1 MIIRLEVIYIK
12 IGGKRYMTDIFSY
25 EEDEYKLDIP
35 KENRFL
41 NAISY
46 DYSVE
51 YIYHLIKKGKIIL
64 EVPFQRKHIWKND
77 KASMLIE
84 SIIMNVPI
92 PPLYFAEE
100 KDGKWLVLDGLQ
112 RLYSILNYYDNE
124 FALTKVEVLEELQRV
139 KYKDL
144 PPKAKGLL
152 DDGLLR
158 VNIIKKDSHRDIKY
172 DIFMRLNRGAV
183 TLNYQ
188 ELRNCMYRGNLNNAA
203 KELCK
208 ENRTFLRILKQ
219 KQPHQR
225 YLDVEF
231 IIRYFA
237 ISDNLRVNENGE
249 YYISGYKGKLVSF
262 LNEYMDE
269 NKDCNLEEKAK
280 YKERFNSTIEKIVI
294 VYGEDEAF
302 RDISTGNV
310 KVYKTIADFI
320 MPSFERMDLQYVRN
334 HRKKLYI
341 KTKKYLSKK
350 ETQNRLLIK
359 TSDKDVMNKRIS
371 EWFKEINDAISF

>member
-1 MIIRLEVIYIK
+1 ME
-12 IGGKRYMTDIFSY
+12 DIFAN
-25 EEDEYKLDIP
+25 EDNGYALEIP

-41 NAISY
+41 NTTSY

-51 YIYHLIKKGKIIL
+51 YLYNLIKKGKIIL

-100 KDGKWLVLDGLQ
+100 EDGKWLVLDGLQ

-124 FALTKVEVLEELQRV
+124 FGLSKVEVLEELQKM

-144 PPKAKGLL
+144 PPKAKSLL

-188 ELRNCMYRGNLNNAA
+188 ELRNCLYRGNLNDAA
-203 KELCK
+203 KELCE
-208 ENRTFLRILKQ
+208 ENDAFLRILKQ
-219 KQPHQR
+219 KRPHQR

-237 ISDNLRVNENGE
+237 ISDNLVYDKKGNVI
-249 YYISGYKGKLVSF
+249 ISGYRGKLVSF

-269 NKDCNLEEKAK
+269 NKDCSLKEKME
-280 YKERFNSTIEKIVI
+280 YKNKFNNTIEKICI
-294 VYGEDEAF
+294 VFGEDEAF
-302 RDISTGNV
+302 RDISADST

-320 MPSFERMDLQYVRN
+320 MPSFERIPLE
-334 HRKKLYI
+334 YI
-341 KTKKYLSKK
+341 KNNKISIYKRTKEYLKQPK
-350 ETQNRLLIK
+350 TQERLLIK
-359 TSDKDVMNKRIS
+359 TSDKDVMNRRIGD
-371 EWFKEINDAISF
+371 WFKEMKDAIVF

>member
-1 MIIRLEVIYIK
+1 MGEV
-12 IGGKRYMTDIFSY
+12 FAN
-25 EEDEYKLDIP
+25 EEDEYGLDIP

-41 NAISY
+41 NTTAY

-51 YIYHLIKKGKIIL
+51 YLYNLIKKGKIVL

-100 KDGKWLVLDGLQ
+100 ADGKWLVLDGLQ
-112 RLYSILNYYDNE
+112 RLYSILNFYDNE
-124 FALTKVEVLEELQRV
+124 FALTKVEVLVELQKK

-144 PPKAKGLL
+144 PPKAKSLL

-188 ELRNCMYRGNLNNAA
+188 ELRNCLYRGNLNDAA
-203 KELCK
+203 KELCE
-208 ENRTFLRILKQ
+208 ENHVFLSMLKQ
-219 KQPHQR
+219 SKPHTR
-225 YLDVEF
+225 YMDVEF

-237 ISDNLRVNENGE
+237 ISDNLAKDSKGDVF
-249 YYISGYKGKLVSF
+249 ISGYKGKLVSF
-262 LNEYMDE
+262 LNEYMDK
-269 NKDCNLEEKAK
+269 NKDCSLEEKKK
-280 YKERFNSTIEKIVI
+280 YKERFNQTIEKIQI
-294 VYGEDEAF
+294 VYGINEAF
-302 RDISTGNV
+302 RDISTQNA
-310 KVYKTIADFI
+310 KIYKTIADFI
-320 MPSFERMDLQYVRN
+320 MPSFERISLECVKENKQ
-334 HRKKLYI
+334 HLYE
-341 KTKKYLSKK
+341 KTKEYLSKP
-350 ETQNRLLIK
+350 EVQNYLLIK
-359 TSDKDVMNKRIS
+359 TSDKDVMNQKIS
-371 EWFKEINDAISF
+371 GWFKEIEDEISF

>member
-1 MIIRLEVIYIK
+1 ME
-12 IGGKRYMTDIFSY
+12 DIFANEDNGY
-25 EEDEYKLDIP
+25 ELDIP

-41 NAISY
+41 NTTSY

-51 YIYHLIKKGKIIL
+51 YLYNLIKKGKIVL

-100 KDGKWLVLDGLQ
+100 DDGRWLVLDGLQ

-124 FALTKVEVLEELQRV
+124 FALNKVEVLDELQKM

-144 PPKAKGLL
+144 PPKAKSLL
-152 DDGLLR
+152 DDGLIR

-188 ELRNCMYRGNLNNAA
+188 ELRNCLYRGNLNDAA
-203 KELCK
+203 KELCE
-208 ENRTFLRILKQ
+208 ENSTFLKMLKQ
-219 KQPHQR
+219 KKPHQR

-237 ISDNLRVNENGE
+237 ISDNLTHDEEGNVI
-249 YYISGYKGKLVSF
+249 ISGYKGKLVSF
-262 LNEYMDE
+262 LNEYMDK
-269 NKDCNLEEKAK
+269 NKNCSLERKQE
-280 YKERFNSTIEKIVI
+280 YKHRFNSTIEKVNIVF
-294 VYGEDEAF
+294 GEEAF
-302 RDISTGNV
+302 RDISTDNT
-310 KVYKTIADFI
+310 KIYKTIADFI
-320 MPSFERMDLQYVRN
+320 LPSFERMNLDYVQN
-334 HRKKLYI
+334 NKLSIYEH
-341 KTKKYLSKK
+341 TKDYLNKS
-350 ETQNRLLIK
+350 ETQQRLLIK
-359 TSDKDVMNKRIS
+359 TSDKDVMNKRIGG
-371 EWFKEINDAISF
+371 WFEEMKDVILF